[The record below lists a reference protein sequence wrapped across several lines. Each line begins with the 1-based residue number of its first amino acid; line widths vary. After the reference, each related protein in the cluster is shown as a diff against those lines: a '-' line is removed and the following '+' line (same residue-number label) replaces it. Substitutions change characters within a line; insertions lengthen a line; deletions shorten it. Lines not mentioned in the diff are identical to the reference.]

1 MPHKAGRK
9 SKPVEGLT
17 SVSSGVM
24 IEMLD
29 WQLADIHWQKH

>member
-1 MPHKAGRK
+1 MPHKVDRK

-24 IEMLD
+24 TETLD
-29 WQLADIHWQKH
+29 WQLANIHWQKH